1 MTRESCPGPN
11 GEKINTIT
19 ISAWPCESLCG
30 PITGGAGSLPLTK
43 SPRRIWASVPKTT
56 ERGFSSS
63 GRFLEDEKK
72 GGKNTN
78 TTAPRNAEST
88 GAAITH
94 TVGKRS
100 LPTDRW
106 GKQSVWLA
114 ASGKRQPTQF
124 PGGSPDPLYCQRK
137 EKPGPGRAGSAI
149 PPCVAPVRLR
159 VRRLGAGQP
168 CTNKR
173 RHKATVRPLWAKGG
187 NRKLVPRE
195 LRIFH
200 F

>member
-1 MTRESCPGPN
+1 MKSASNGGIHKGRLQCFMYMYFLLPHWGLAIWRSRAQTSMRAELPSRKLPTTRVR
-11 GEKINTIT
+11 
-19 ISAWPCESLCG
+19 
-30 PITGGAGSLPLTK
+30 
-43 SPRRIWASVPKTT
+43 RRISRFSRSMTLMGDFTHPWVGQA
-56 ERGFSSS
+56 ER
-63 GRFLEDEKK
+63 
-72 GGKNTN
+72 
-78 TTAPRNAEST
+78 
-88 GAAITH
+88 
-94 TVGKRS
+94 
-100 LPTDRW
+100 
-106 GKQSVWLA
+106 LA
-114 ASGKRQPTQF
+114 CRKRQPTQF

-137 EKPGPGRAGSAI
+137 EKLGPGRAGSAI

>member
-1 MTRESCPGPN
+1 MRPDHGRGRVSPPHKVSKTDLGLCSQDYGEGIFIFRPLFGGRKERREKYEYHSSPQCGEHRSCHYPHGREAEFTHRQV
-11 GEKINTIT
+11 GQ
-19 ISAWPCESLCG
+19 A
-30 PITGGAGSLPLTK
+30 
-43 SPRRIWASVPKTT
+43 
-56 ERGFSSS
+56 ER
-63 GRFLEDEKK
+63 
-72 GGKNTN
+72 
-78 TTAPRNAEST
+78 
-88 GAAITH
+88 
-94 TVGKRS
+94 
-100 LPTDRW
+100 
-106 GKQSVWLA
+106 LA
-114 ASGKRQPTQF
+114 CRKRQPTQF

-137 EKPGPGRAGSAI
+137 EKLGPGRAGSAI

>member
-1 MTRESCPGPN
+1 MSPCAARSREGQGLSPSQSLQDGSGPLFPRLRRGDFHLPAAFWRTKRKAGKIRIPQLPAMRRALSCHYPHGREAEFTHRQV
-11 GEKINTIT
+11 GQ
-19 ISAWPCESLCG
+19 A
-30 PITGGAGSLPLTK
+30 
-43 SPRRIWASVPKTT
+43 
-56 ERGFSSS
+56 ER
-63 GRFLEDEKK
+63 
-72 GGKNTN
+72 
-78 TTAPRNAEST
+78 
-88 GAAITH
+88 
-94 TVGKRS
+94 
-100 LPTDRW
+100 
-106 GKQSVWLA
+106 LA
-114 ASGKRQPTQF
+114 CRKRQPTQF